1 MTAMLT
7 RPDADMVITDDAEEI
22 HIMECPNGKTIT
34 WRESAADEVIAARDA
49 FDMFSGKGYFAY
61 APNADNTGGVQL
73 TEFDQT
79 VPRILYTAQL
89 TGG

>member
-7 RPDADMVITDDAEEI
+7 RPDADLFITDHAEDI
-22 HIMECPNGKTIT
+22 HVMECPNGKTIT
-34 WRESAADEVIAARDA
+34 WRESATDEVIAAQVA
-49 FDMFSGKGYFAY
+49 FDEFSGKGFLAY
-61 APNADNTGGVQL
+61 APNADNTGGDQL